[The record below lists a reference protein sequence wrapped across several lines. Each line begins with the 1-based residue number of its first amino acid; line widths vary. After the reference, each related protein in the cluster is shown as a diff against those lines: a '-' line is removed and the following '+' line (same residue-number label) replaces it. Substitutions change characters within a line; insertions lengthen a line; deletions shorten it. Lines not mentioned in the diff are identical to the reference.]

1 MENIGE
7 EIIGMALPVAL
18 FLLNTNRVQKAIE
31 CCKESLF
38 LMNCNTE
45 ENDLQSIKLL
55 LMEFYFI
62 LFRAYRRISDYINA
76 ERYCRELLV
85 LSHESGAL
93 LKEGN
98 ASMAL
103 AKICEIQCK
112 FTEATQLYDKT
123 INIRAQIGDKKGEGN
138 ACVRI
143 GAMFYKL
150 GEYVKAKEYY
160 ERALKITTQIGDR
173 NGEALSYVNLGATFE
188 SLGEYLKAK
197 EYIER
202 ALAIRIEMGDR
213 LEEATCY
220 GNLGVVFMGLGQYV
234 KATGY
239 LEKALAIRTKIGDRL
254 GEAADYE
261 NLGHVNLLLRQY
273 FKAKE
278 YLQKALSI
286 RAETGDRT
294 GEAVDFLNLGSVF
307 KSLGLQVEAKE
318 YLEKALAF
326 NNEIGNRNGQAKC
339 YEHIGTMFMSFG
351 EYIKAKVNLE
361 TALAIATEIGDRA
374 GEARC
379 YAQLGDVFTSLS
391 ENVKAKEYT
400 ERALAIRIEI
410 SDRKGVA
417 LCYKKLGMLLWWLG
431 DYDKAKEYVER
442 ALAITARLGDRAG
455 EASYYALLGNL
466 FTSLGENVKAKEYTE
481 RALAI
486 RIEISDRKGVALC
499 YKKLGMLLWWL
510 GDYDKA
516 KEYVERALAITT
528 KLGDRAGEAS
538 CYARLGDLFTSLGEN
553 FKAKEYT
560 DRALAIRIEICD
572 RWGVAECY
580 GILGNIFSSLGEY
593 FEAKEYFRNAL
604 LISIEIGDRD
614 GEAKSYR
621 NLGHLFTMLDH
632 QIAEVCFEKALY
644 LSSTIEVR
652 YLELQ
657 VLFGYSILFL
667 QQNKLKEAL
676 WYLHQSIYKFEEQ
689 RNLLGINDQLK
700 ISFLEARGASPYKL
714 LSWLLCVTRN
724 PHHALYVEELGRAR
738 GLSDLMAEKY
748 SVETHISANP
758 QSWSGIGDILKKENN
773 STCLYISF
781 FANVVQLWIM
791 KSSGVIYF
799 KTIPVKEYFVL
810 AGLAKKLSL
819 DDILVNSFRS
829 FGCLPMEECEDRSL
843 QVGEPQPIS
852 LEQRSSKASR
862 LVEEDNN
869 EEEISSIFLCYKI
882 FIAPIYHLL
891 EDPEVIIVPHS
902 SLYKVP
908 FAALKEKDGAEYF
921 SESHRIRIVPS
932 LTTLKLI
939 QDSPVDY
946 HSNSGALIVGNP
958 KVGWLS
964 PLPWARIE
972 AEMVGRLVGT
982 APLVGERA
990 TKQAVLEQ
998 ITSVSLIHFAAHG
1011 DAERGEIA
1019 LSPNQTPDNP
1029 NIIPP
1034 KEAYMLTMGD
1044 VSRVKVRAKLVVL
1057 SCCHSANGQIRAEG
1071 VIGIARAFLA
1081 SGARSVLAA
1090 LWAIPDSA
1098 TEKLM
1103 RRFYEH
1109 LVGGESASESLHQAM
1124 KWMRNNGFTM
1134 ESDWASFML
1143 IGDDVKLEFGK
1154 QR

>member
-7 EIIGMALPVAL
+7 DIIAMALPVAL

-45 ENDLQSIKLL
+45 ENDLQSMKLHL
-55 LMEFYFI
+55 LEFYFI
-62 LFRAYRRISDYINA
+62 LFRAYLRISDYINV
-76 ERYCRELLV
+76 ERCCRELLV

-93 LKEGN
+93 LIEGFL
-98 ASMAL
+98 SMVL
-103 AKICEIQCK
+103 GNICEIQCK
-112 FTEATQLYDKT
+112 FTEATQLYNKA
-123 INIRAQIGDKKGEGN
+123 INIRATTGDKKGEVN
-138 ACVRI
+138 AYVRI
-143 GAMFYKL
+143 GAMFHKL

-160 ERALKITTQIGDR
+160 ERALHITIQICDR
-173 NGEALSYVNLGATFE
+173 DGEALSYVNLGAVFD
-188 SLGEYLKAK
+188 LLREYLKAK
-197 EYIER
+197 EYIEK
-202 ALAIRIEMGDR
+202 ALAIRIEMDNR
-213 LEEATCY
+213 LEQATCY
-220 GNLGVVFMGLGQYV
+220 GNLGAVFMDLRQFV
-234 KATGY
+234 KAKEY
-239 LEKALAIRTKIGDRL
+239 LEKALAMRTEIGDRL

-261 NLGHVNLLLRQY
+261 NLGHVNFLLKKY

-278 YLQKALSI
+278 YFEKALVI
-286 RAETGDRT
+286 RAEIGDRT
-294 GEAVDFLNLGSVF
+294 GEAEGFLNLGIMF
-307 KSLGLQVEAKE
+307 ESLWQLVEAKK
-318 YLEKALAF
+318 YFEKALTL
-326 NNEIGNRNGQAKC
+326 NNEIGNRKGQAKC
-339 YEHIGTMFMSFG
+339 YLHIGTMSISFG

-361 TALAIATEIGDRA
+361 TALAIATEIGYRK
-374 GEARC
+374 GEALC
-379 YAQLGDVFTSLS
+379 YNGLGDVLCNS
-391 ENVKAKEYT
+391 VGDYIKAK
-400 ERALAIRIEI
+400 
-410 SDRKGVA
+410 D
-417 LCYKKLGMLLWWLG
+417 
-431 DYDKAKEYVER
+431 YVER
-442 ALAITARLGDRAG
+442 ALAITTEIGDREGEASCYKGLRNVLFLLGDYNRAKECDERALAINIEIGDRAG
-455 EASYYALLGNL
+455 EASCYAGLGSV
-466 FTSLGENVKAKEYTE
+466 FRSFGENVKAKEYTE

-486 RIEISDRKGVALC
+486 TIEVGARR
-499 YKKLGMLLWWL
+499 
-510 GDYDKA
+510 
-516 KEYVERALAITT
+516 VEA
-528 KLGDRAGEAS
+528 
-538 CYARLGDLFTSLGEN
+538 N
-553 FKAKEYT
+553 
-560 DRALAIRIEICD
+560 
-572 RWGVAECY
+572 CY
-580 GILGNIFSSLGEY
+580 GILLFSSLGQY
-593 FEAKEYFRNAL
+593 VEAKEYFRNAL
-604 LISIEIGDRD
+604 RISIEIGDRE
-614 GEAKSYR
+614 GEATSYA

-632 QIAEVCFEKALY
+632 QIAEVCLEKAIY
-644 LSSTIEVR
+644 LSSTVKVS

-657 VLFGYSILFL
+657 VFFGYSILFL
-667 QQNKLKEAL
+667 QQNKLEEAL
-676 WYLHQSIYKFEEQ
+676 CYLQQNICKFEEQ

-700 ISFLEARGASPYKL
+700 TLFLEARGAYPYKL

-724 PHHALYVEELGRAR
+724 PHHAIYVEELGRAR
-738 GLSDLMAEKY
+738 GLSDLMAENY
-748 SVETHISANP
+748 SVETHVSANP
-758 QSWSGIGDILKKENN
+758 QSWSGIGDILKKESN
-773 STCLYISF
+773 STCLYISVF
-781 FANVVQLWIM
+781 ENFVQLWIM
-791 KSSGVIYF
+791 KSSDVIFY
-799 KTIPVKEYFVL
+799 KEILVKENFVL
-810 AGLAKKLSL
+810 AGLTKNLSL
-819 DDILVNSFRS
+819 GEILVDSFRS

-852 LEQRSSKASR
+852 LEQSSSKASR
-862 LVEEDNN
+862 LLEEDDK

-908 FAALKEKDGAEYF
+908 FAGLKEKDGAAYF

-958 KVGWLS
+958 KVSWLS
-964 PLPWARIE
+964 PLPWARKE

-982 APLVGERA
+982 APLVGEST

-1029 NIIPP
+1029 KIIPP

-1057 SCCHSANGQIRAEG
+1057 SCCHSANGQVRAEG
-1071 VIGIARAFLA
+1071 VIGIARAFQA

-1103 RRFYEH
+1103 RRFYER

>member
-31 CCKESLF
+31 LCKESLF

-234 KATGY
+234 KATEY

-391 ENVKAKEYT
+391 
-400 ERALAIRIEI
+400 
-410 SDRKGVA
+410 
-417 LCYKKLGMLLWWLG
+417 
-431 DYDKAKEYVER
+431 
-442 ALAITARLGDRAG
+442 
-455 EASYYALLGNL
+455 
-466 FTSLGENVKAKEYTE
+466 ENVKAKEYTE

-1143 IGDDVKLEFGK
+1143 IGDDVKLKFGK

>member
-173 NGEALSYVNLGATFE
+173 NGEALSYINLGATFE

-234 KATGY
+234 KATEY

-410 SDRKGVA
+410 GDRKGEA
-417 LCYKKLGMLLWWLG
+417 LCYEKLGML
-431 DYDKAKEYVER
+431 
-442 ALAITARLGDRAG
+442 
-455 EASYYALLGNL
+455 
-466 FTSLGENVKAKEYTE
+466 F
-481 RALAI
+481 
-486 RIEISDRKGVALC
+486 
-499 YKKLGMLLWWL
+499 WWL

-972 AEMVGRLVGT
+972 AEMSGRLVGT

-1143 IGDDVKLEFGK
+1143 IGDDVKLKFGK